1 MVFKVDAACGSF
13 IGNGRS
19 NNEDNF
25 YFNRKH
31 LPERNK
37 GLKNPIKYSG
47 STADI
52 VMFAVFDGMGGE
64 ASGEVASF
72 VSAEAMV
79 KGAEQM
85 KKYLLSPRPFFEQL
99 CADMNRAVCEESSK
113 LKFGRMGSTVASIL
127 FWGDMAY
134 ACNIGD
140 SRIYRSRDN
149 ELLQIS
155 VDHVESLP
163 PNSKHKAG
171 LMQFLGMPEDEIRL
185 EPSISKGELKKDDKF
200 LICSDGITDMLSNIE
215 ICAIVKEHQS
225 VKRIAEALIEQALK
239 NGGKDNITAI
249 VCKVR

>member
-1 MVFKVDAACGSF
+1 MIIEAACGCNVGK
-13 IGNGRS
+13 IRQ

-25 YFNRKH
+25 YFSGRIMPQVNM
-31 LPERNK
+31 
-37 GLKNPIKYSG
+37 GLRMVYAQKMNIDDMPL
-47 STADI
+47 
-52 VMFAVFDGMGGE
+52 FAVFDGMGGE

-72 VSAEAMV
+72 VSAETMV

-85 KKYLLSPRPFFEQL
+85 KKYLLSPKPFLEQL

-140 SRIYRSRDN
+140 SRIYRLRDN

-215 ICAIVKEHQS
+215 ICAIMKERQS

>member
-1 MVFKVDAACGSF
+1 MIIEAACGCNVGK
-13 IGNGRS
+13 IRQ

-25 YFNRKH
+25 YFSGRIMPQVNM
-31 LPERNK
+31 
-37 GLKNPIKYSG
+37 GLRMVYSQKMN
-47 STADI
+47 I
-52 VMFAVFDGMGGE
+52 ENMPLFAVFDGMGGE

-72 VSAEAMV
+72 VSAETMV

-140 SRIYRSRDN
+140 SRIYRLRDN

-155 VDHVESLP
+155 TDHVETLP
-163 PNSKHKAG
+163 PNSKQKAG

-215 ICAIVKEHQS
+215 LCAIMKERQS

>member
-1 MVFKVDAACGSF
+1 MIIESACGC
-13 IGNGRS
+13 NPGRIRQ

-25 YFNRKH
+25 YFSGRIMPQENM
-31 LPERNK
+31 
-37 GLKNPIKYSG
+37 GLKTVYVQKMDTSDMPL
-47 STADI
+47 
-52 VMFAVFDGMGGE
+52 FAVFDGMGGE

-72 VSAEAMV
+72 ISAETMV

-85 KKYLLSPRPFFEQL
+85 KKYLLSPRPFLEKL

-113 LKFGRMGSTVASIL
+113 LTFGRMGSTVASIL

-140 SRIYRSRDN
+140 SRIYRFRDH

-155 VDHVESLP
+155 TDHVENLP
-163 PNSKHKAG
+163 ANSKHKAG

-185 EPSISKGELKKDDKF
+185 EPSISKGELARGDKF
-200 LICSDGITDMLSNIE
+200 LICSDGVTDMLSNIE
-215 ICAIVKEHQS
+215 ICSIMKDHQS
-225 VKRIAEALIEQALK
+225 VKRIAEELIKQSMK